1 MASPF
6 KFYKIR
12 SGVETQFQAGA
23 GTRLR
28 FANKAADSLDL
39 PGLPRG
45 SLASGDKVKVK
56 YNDTTVFLGDVSEIV
71 ERAGRG
77 DDATDTVVVKGPWDK
92 MARLVYR
99 QNWKVSNGYKKSSR
113 IVLNQHQSG
122 SAQNLNSELAEIA
135 ADAASACGYSLG
147 TVSVSSQYLPF
158 DEVRD
163 LTIADAIRR
172 ELRFFPRTVAR
183 FDYSQTTPALSIVR
197 IAKNGSDAAY
207 VASVPKA
214 ARQKRYTANP
224 VTGVDIE
231 IETVGDGYRDIS
243 HQTAGNTS
251 AGNPNCLYATIQLA
265 GATSSIVTQ
274 SFESVTEDIPSN
286 LSDQAWWMA
295 KHPRLRGLATAQVA
309 ISDGARSDSGESVQ
323 YPRLASATAGE
334 IEAAGLKCRV
344 VEFTCKATITTDDDV
359 ESDILLSM
367 KFLTTNATTKTY
379 TWIVSSSATAG
390 DTCPSGLAA
399 AILADR
405 SGSLVAERMTIRLG
419 SSLPQLGDLCDD
431 LPLQSFEVDCTAL
444 TAELEFGA
452 PEHLAPE
459 DMASLLSGFR
469 NKRRPT
475 VSVSR
480 ATGKVSDLAAA
491 SEAGAIMPIWTSEW
505 APGTKSKTTVKALSG
520 SSGKIALD
528 ASHVPS
534 GSVINASRV
543 FTFDDVEVA
552 QIMADED
559 IDVGT
564 KEILAGPGVDVED
577 DGETITISADI
588 SLAAGPG
595 VVIDEDGKVSV
606 NADGKSIGI
615 VAGSGNARKVQLLGF
630 DSPATNATSDTLGEA
645 LTQSNPSSTRYVVLA
660 VPASGGFTVKYM
672 PLDQIA
678 VDADS
683 HSGLAFAAVVEN
695 NAPVLRLDWD
705 GRAAGDTIA
714 LRELVVY
721 GSDGTAQATIKVPA
735 SANVAVPGVKAGRG
749 VSVVSDDNGHTR
761 RIDATVADVQSDST
775 EIGVTRDAN
784 GVVHLSFNGSG
795 GGSGGGGSDEG
806 YSGSIKSCIGLA
818 YNVSTHQFTAT
829 FMSYT
834 VSNGLIMSGPT
845 SSVET
850 VFTAV
855 EETV

>member
-491 SEAGAIMPIWTSEW
+491 SEPGAIMPIWTSEW

-520 SSGKIALD
+520 SSGEIALD

-615 VAGSGNARKVQLLGF
+615 IAGSGNARKVQLLGF

-645 LTQSNPSSTRYVVLA
+645 LVTSGGSTRYLLVA
-660 VPASGGFTVKYM
+660 VPSAGGFALAYM

-678 VDADS
+678 VDADEK
-683 HSGLAFAAVVEN
+683 SGLVFATVADGN
-695 NAPVLRLDWD
+695 SSVLRLDWS
-705 GRAAGDTIA
+705 GRSSGDTIA
-714 LRELVVY
+714 LRDLTVY
-721 GSDGTAQATIKVPA
+721 GSNGTAQTTAKLPATA
-735 SANVAVPGVKAGRG
+735 DVAIPGVKGGRG
-749 VSVVSDDNGHTR
+749 VTVTNDDNGTTR
-761 RIDATVADVQSDST
+761 RIDATVADIGTDSA

-795 GGSGGGGSDEG
+795 GESGGGGSDEG
-806 YSGSIKSCIGLA
+806 YSGSIKACIGLE
-818 YNVSTHQFTAT
+818 YNVSTHQFVAT
-829 FMSYT
+829 FLSFT
-834 VSNGLIMSGPT
+834 VSNGLIMPNPT
-845 SSVET
+845 SSSET

>member
-28 FANKAADSLDL
+28 FANKSADSLDL

-56 YNDTTVFLGDVSEIV
+56 YDDTTVFLGDVSEIV

-147 TVSVSSQYLPF
+147 TVSVSSQHLPF

-390 DTCPSGLAA
+390 GTCPSGLAA

-491 SEAGAIMPIWTSEW
+491 SEPGAIMPIWTSEW
-505 APGTKSKTTVKALSG
+505 APGKKSKTTIG
-520 SSGKIALD
+520 SSAASPSTGSISLD
-528 ASHVPS
+528 SGQIEQGDTAAVKTFSVTDPS
-534 GSVINASRV
+534 QQGTPPAAKVIS
-543 FTFDDVEVA
+543 
-552 QIMADED
+552 
-559 IDVGT
+559 T
-564 KEILAGPGVDVED
+564 KNI
-577 DGETITISADI
+577 TITQKPI
-588 SLAAGPG
+588 AAGPG
-595 VVIDEDGKVSV
+595 IRVYESGGKIVIEAIVNGSV
-606 NADGKSIGI
+606 PNGYTGTRTIVQDADYD
-615 VAGSGNARKVQLLGF
+615 GSG
-630 DSPATNATSDTLGEA
+630 
-645 LTQSNPSSTRYVVLA
+645 
-660 VPASGGFTVKYM
+660 
-672 PLDQIA
+672 
-678 VDADS
+678 
-683 HSGLAFAAVVEN
+683 H
-695 NAPVLRLDWD
+695 
-705 GRAAGDTIA
+705 A
-714 LRELVVY
+714 LRRRYITEKWSKGVMLSQVV
-721 GSDGTAQATIKVPA
+721 
-735 SANVAVPGVKAGRG
+735 
-749 VSVVSDDNGHTR
+749 
-761 RIDATVADVQSDST
+761 
-775 EIGVTRDAN
+775 
-784 GVVHLSFNGSG
+784 
-795 GGSGGGGSDEG
+795 
-806 YSGSIKSCIGLA
+806 
-818 YNVSTHQFTAT
+818 
-829 FMSYT
+829 
-834 VSNGLIMSGPT
+834 GPW
-845 SSVET
+845 EPYHY
-850 VFTAV
+850 AV